1 MISRRMTL
9 RFRGNVGMT
18 NRRMTLRFRGNVQAS
33 AARIIGHVG
42 DRSFKPAKT
51 RVAAVMVASIS
62 AAECAADKKP
72 AS

>member
-1 MISRRMTL
+1 MVCQRTAW
-9 RFRGNVGMT
+9 RFRGNVPVT
-18 NRRMTLRFRGNVQAS
+18 ALR
-33 AARIIGHVG
+33 ITGHAG

-51 RVAAVMVASIS
+51 RLAAATVASMS